1 MRNFQLLD
9 VVTFDSRAGSIQFT
23 TEEPLI
29 AKPVLTVQHEG
40 GYVAFSAS
48 YGPLEIALRPRF
60 QELSRVLGRLHPVEG
75 LQTTRHVGTA
85 QAYLAVGLKPD
96 GILLLR
102 PTVVGD
108 ATGHVAFNLALSS
121 DARKA
126 FFEWLPAGSDTE

>member
-9 VVTFDSRAGSIQFT
+9 VVTFDNHAGSIQFT
-23 TEEPLI
+23 TEESLI
-29 AKPVLTVQHEG
+29 AKPVVTIQREG
-40 GYVAFSAS
+40 GYIAFSAS
-48 YGPLEIALRPRF
+48 YGPFEIALRPRF
-60 QELSRVLGRLHPVEG
+60 QELARVLGRLHPVEG

-108 ATGHVAFNLALSS
+108 ATGHLGFNLALSS
-121 DARKA
+121 SARQA
-126 FFEWLPAGSDTE
+126 FFEWLPAGTE